1 MHSQICKRVK
11 RTAKVWFS
19 VIICSRLNKL
29 CDQTNLVLKCVCF
42 PNRVG
47 QNSDLTDFTSK
58 IQAFCRPDWTKGW
71 TPWKW
76 IRYFSATKVNITN
89 SSESRWKNGVI
100 SLVTFLPSWIMV
112 LKLPKIVHILQICA
126 DLSNKSKS
134 SKSTYL
140 YLSEIERPHH
150 AISENSMFLGVWA
163 AVHHKISRNKTSKKS
178 WLGRN
183 LTKSISDDNIF

>member
-1 MHSQICKRVK
+1 MWSDKFGSQMCVSPIERDKILISQISPPKFRHF
-11 RTAKVWFS
+11 A
-19 VIICSRLNKL
+19 
-29 CDQTNLVLKCVCF
+29 DQTE
-42 PNRVG
+42 P
-47 QNSDLTDFTSK
+47 
-58 IQAFCRPDWTKGW
+58 KGG
-71 TPWKW
+71 PHENELD
-76 IRYFSATKVNITN
+76 IFSYKSEYYKQ

-163 AVHHKISRNKTSKKS
+163 TVHHKISRNKTSKKS